1 MSEIGGSMENVTS
14 AEDHISVYDIEV
26 EVTNSTNSYDHC
38 SVRMVLVMS
47 EK

>member
-26 EVTNSTNSYDHC
+26 AVTNSTNSYDHC

-47 EK
+47 